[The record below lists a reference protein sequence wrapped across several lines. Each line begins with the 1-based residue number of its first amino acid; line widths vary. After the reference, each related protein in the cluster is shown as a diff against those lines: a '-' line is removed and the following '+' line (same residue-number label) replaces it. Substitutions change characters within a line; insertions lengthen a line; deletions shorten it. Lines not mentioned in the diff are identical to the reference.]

1 MKLYVFRHG
10 TTDWNELK
18 RLQGNSNTEL
28 NEKGRELARTTAKAI
43 KDLRIDYIFSSP
55 LDRAYETAQ
64 ILRGDRNVEIVKDDR
79 LMEICFGEDEGVVV
93 EKRSPGC
100 HWFFDDP
107 EKYVPTKGAESLES
121 LFKRTADFIDSVLV
135 PLSKEHPDANV
146 MISGHGAMNKGLAAH
161 LCNRGKKDFWAGAWQ
176 HNCSLSIYEI
186 NGFTFNLLEDGK
198 IFYDI

>member
-10 TTDWNELK
+10 TTDWNQLK

-28 NEKGRELARTTAKAI
+28 NEKGRELARITSEAI
-43 KDLRIDYIFSSP
+43 KDIRFDYIFSSP

-64 ILRGDRNVEIVKDDR
+64 ILRGDRDVEIVKDER
-79 LMEICFGEDEGVVV
+79 LIEISFGADEGVLI

-107 EKYVPTKGAESLES
+107 EKYVPTDGGETLES
-121 LFKRTADFIDSVLV
+121 LFARTRDFIDSVLV

-146 MISGHGAMNKGLAAH
+146 MISGHGAMNKGLAAY
-161 LCNRGKKDFWAGAWQ
+161 LCHRSKKEFWAGAWQ
-176 HNCSLSIYEI
+176 RNCSLSIYEI
-186 NGFTFNLLEDGK
+186 DGFTFNLLEDGK